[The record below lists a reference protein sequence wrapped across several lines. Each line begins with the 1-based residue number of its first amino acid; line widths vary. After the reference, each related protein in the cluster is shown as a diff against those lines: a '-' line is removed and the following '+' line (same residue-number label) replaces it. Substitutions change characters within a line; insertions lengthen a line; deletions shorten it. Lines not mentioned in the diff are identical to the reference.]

1 MQVAQDSKKYIYLQ
15 VLCQWISLIC
25 QIIIISTLA
34 YVLNEIFYQVIETD
48 TIYQCLIILA
58 ICLGVRFY
66 MQKMGAKMSYLASKD
81 IKVTLRK
88 MIFSKLLEHNQSYRE
103 YASTAEIVQL
113 SVEGVDQLE
122 TYFGRYLPQF
132 FYSLLAPLTL
142 FAYLVTIDQMASLVL
157 LICVPLIP
165 ISIMLIQ
172 KFAKRLL
179 SKYWGMYA
187 NLGER
192 FLDNIRGLTTLKIYG
207 SDEERH
213 QQMNE
218 ESEKFRKIT
227 MRVLVMQLNSI
238 SVMDLVAFG
247 GAAIGIVL
255 SLQAFQAGDINVGQT
270 FIMIMLSAEFFIPLR
285 LLGSFF
291 HIAMN
296 GNAASKKI
304 FGFLDS
310 DVYQNEKIEIIGS
323 KRSLKIQDVS
333 FAYEKEKP
341 VLSSINMDMQSEG
354 MYSIVG
360 ESGCGKST
368 LASILSGVY
377 PDYDGSIKIADVE
390 VKDASRL
397 SLLHHITLI
406 SDQSYIFKGNVR
418 SNLSDGKIT
427 ATDDEMWNAL
437 HDVNLA
443 HHFRSLN
450 GLDSEI
456 QEKGN
461 NLSGGQ
467 IQRLALARALLK
479 DTPIYIFDE
488 STSNVDVESENDI
501 MEVIHQL
508 AERKI
513 VILIAH
519 RLANVKKSK
528 WISVMSEGVV
538 EEVGSHGQLLAK
550 NGLYARMFKTQSELE
565 NFVGN
570 NYE

>member
-1 MQVAQDSKKYIYLQ
+1 MQIAQDSKKYIYLQ

-34 YVLNEIFYQVIETD
+34 YLLNELFYHTIEISVIY
-48 TIYQCLIILA
+48 ISLIIL
-58 ICLGVRFY
+58 IISLGVRFW
-66 MQKMGAKMSYLASKD
+66 MQKIGAKMSYLASKD

-88 MIFSKLLEHNQSYRE
+88 MIFSKLLEHNQSYHE

-142 FAYLVTIDQMASLVL
+142 FAYLVTIDFTASLVL
-157 LICVPLIP
+157 LLCVPLIP
-165 ISIMLIQ
+165 VSIILIQ
-172 KFAKRLL
+172 KFAKKLL
-179 SKYWGMYA
+179 GKYWGMYA

-207 SDEERH
+207 SDAERH
-213 QQMNE
+213 HEMNK
-218 ESEKFRKIT
+218 ESERFRKIT

-255 SLQAFQAGDINVGQT
+255 SLQAFQTGDINIGQT

-304 FGFLDS
+304 FSFLDTNA
-310 DVYQNEKIEIIGS
+310 YQNENIKIES
-323 KRSLKIQDVS
+323 TALSLNFKDVC
-333 FAYEKEKP
+333 FAYEKGKN
-341 VLSSINMDMQSEG
+341 VLTAINLNIDGEG
-354 MYSIVG
+354 IYSIVG

-368 LASILSGVY
+368 LASILSGTY
-377 PDYDGSIKIADVE
+377 STYEGAIKVSGVE
-390 VKDASRL
+390 LKETNRL
-397 SLLHHITLI
+397 SLLQHITLI
-406 SDQSYIFKGNVR
+406 SDQSYIFKGTVR
-418 SNLSDGKIT
+418 SNLQDGKIT
-427 ATDDEMWNAL
+427 ATDDEMWNVL
-437 HDVNLA
+437 HNVNLA
-443 HHFRSLN
+443 YHFRSLE
-450 GLDSEI
+450 GLSSEI
-456 QEKGN
+456 HEKGS

-488 STSNVDVESENDI
+488 ATSNVDVESENDI
-501 MEVIHQL
+501 MEAIHQL
-508 AERKI
+508 AKKKI

-528 WISVMSEGVV
+528 WISVMSDGNI
-538 EEVGSHGQLLAK
+538 EESGTHKQLLAK
-550 NGLYARMFKTQSELE
+550 NGLYAKMYKTQSELE
-565 NFVGN
+565 TFVGN
-570 NYE
+570 NNE